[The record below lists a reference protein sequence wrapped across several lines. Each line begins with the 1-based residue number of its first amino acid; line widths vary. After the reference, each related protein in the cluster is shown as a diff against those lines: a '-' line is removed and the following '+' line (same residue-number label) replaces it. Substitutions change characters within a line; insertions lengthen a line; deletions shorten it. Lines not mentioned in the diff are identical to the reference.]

1 MKQNISLTKEEL
13 ALLKALDKDANTII
27 KEFGNINISQ
37 LELDKRKD
45 NALKYYEALKKK
57 KSEVSIALQNK
68 YGRGNIDIVT
78 GIFTPAG

>member
-1 MKQNISLTKEEL
+1 MKQKISLTKEEL

-57 KSEVSIALQNK
+57 KSEVSNALQNK
-68 YGRGNIDIVT
+68 YGKGNIDIVML
-78 GIFTPAG
+78 FKL